1 MTDFE
6 NEMIEV
12 QYELLKVQKQRN
24 EILKSAFVVYDN
36 YPTAL
41 EKIAMLLERIE
52 TSINLLDK

>member
-6 NEMIEV
+6 KEMIE
-12 QYELLKVQKQRN
+12 VQKQRN

-41 EKIAMLLERIE
+41 EKIAMILEKIE
-52 TSINLLDK
+52 TSIDLLDK